1 MFRKLKND
9 NPENLDEDYGV
20 IIPSAKS
27 LFDEFSY
34 QLRHQIAAYD
44 AKVLSEGACEAT
56 RFSYL
61 LSNMEKM
68 ATNALIASIKIYGFK
83 KKKRFFGLF

>member
-9 NPENLDEDYGV
+9 KPKDPNEDYGV
-20 IIPSAKS
+20 IIPSTKS
-27 LFDEFSY
+27 FFDEFNY

-68 ATNALIASIKIYGFK
+68 STDALVAAIKIYGYRR
-83 KKKRFFGLF
+83 KKRFFGMF